1 MTDEDKKAKEAVV
14 DLISELATKMKEI
27 DLNSI
32 KKISESQNAA
42 LGLIVCCTGSLSQEK
57 NPSKKVKKN
66 KNKK

>member
-1 MTDEDKKAKEAVV
+1 MTDENKKAEEAVA
-14 DLISELATKMKEI
+14 DLISELAVKMKEI

-57 NPSKKVKKN
+57 NTTKKVKKN
-66 KNKK
+66 KSKK